1 MRVVERFL
9 RFLDFFCVLS
19 FIRSMFERVR
29 TDFPDSFR
37 FLDKSKVFFMDVFV
51 LLLLSAFLYSLLIL
65 ARQWSAPLDAQVE
78 IDLSL
83 WALPHYAF
91 LSFLRG
97 MTAFALS
104 FAFTMVYGYIAAYRP
119 KADRFLIPVL
129 DILQSIPVIG
139 FLPSA
144 LLALVSLFPNKTIGL
159 ELASILMIFTGQVWG
174 MTFSFYQSL
183 KTIPRD
189 YLEMASMYRFNF
201 WQRFIRLELP
211 SSAMALAWNSMM
223 GMAGGWFFLMICE
236 SFTLGKNDF
245 RLPGLGAYMAMAVAE
260 NNLPS
265 ILGGLATM
273 MGLVVLINFGV
284 WAPLL
289 VWAQKFK
296 VEEGGNPVLP
306 STFVANVLQKS
317 RLWQFLLN
325 RIAQPID
332 AYLSSAEKLPEDSGL
347 RPRRFEEFWKIALKY
362 GTYALLM
369 YLFGASLWFSVKL
382 VQMLSHLE
390 LSIWLEIIKSTL
402 WTFLRVAAATVLA
415 SLWTIPLGIW
425 IGSNV
430 KRTER
435 FQPIVQILASFP
447 APMLYPLMIMM
458 MQKIG
463 MHLNLTSI
471 LMMMMGTQWYLLF
484 NLIAGA
490 SIVPSEYREV
500 GKAYGFSRMQRWK
513 LIWIPAI
520 FPSLVTGLVTSAGG
534 SWNASIVT
542 EYVSLGND
550 SYRVKGLGSL
560 ITTSA
565 ANGNFDLLAA
575 GVIVMAL
582 TVVLI
587 NRTLWAPLYKLAETK
602 FTRAV

>member
-1 MRVVERFL
+1 MPT
-9 RFLDFFCVLS
+9 
-19 FIRSMFERVR
+19 MFERIQ
-29 TDFPDSFR
+29 TNYPDSSQ
-37 FLDKSKVFFMDVFV
+37 FLNKSKMFFMDVFV

-65 ARQWSAPLDAQVE
+65 ARQWSAPLDAKVE

-97 MTAFALS
+97 MTAFAISL
-104 FAFTMVYGYIAAYRP
+104 AFTMVYGYIAAYRP
-119 KADRFLIPVL
+119 KADRVLIPVL

-144 LLALVSLFPNKTIGL
+144 LLALVSLFPSKTVGL

-189 YLEMASMYRFNF
+189 YLEMSSMYRFNF

-211 SSAMALAWNSMM
+211 SSAMALTWNSMM

-236 SFTLGKNDF
+236 SFTLGRNDF
-245 RLPGLGAYMAMAVAE
+245 RLPGLGAYMTVAVAQ
-260 NNLPS
+260 NNLPA
-265 ILGGLATM
+265 IIGGLSVM
-273 MGLVVLINFGV
+273 MALVVLINFGV
-284 WAPLL
+284 WSPLL

-296 VEEGGNPVLP
+296 MEEGGSPVLP
-306 STFVANVLQKS
+306 STFFSNVLQKS
-317 RLWQFLLN
+317 RLWNFILVK
-325 RIAQPID
+325 IAQPID
-332 AYLSSAEKLPEDSGL
+332 EYLSSVDKVQDATQPSQPSWFKSYGKY
-347 RPRRFEEFWKIALKY
+347 FWKY
-362 GTYALLM
+362 GGYGLLV
-369 YLFGASLWFSVKL
+369 YVAGASVWFSIKL
-382 VQMLSHLE
+382 AQMLSHLSSA
-390 LSIWLEIIKSTL
+390 LWLDILQSTL
-402 WTFLRVAAATVLA
+402 WTFLRVSAATILA

-435 FQPIVQILASFP
+435 FQPLVQILASFP
-447 APMLYPLMIMM
+447 APMLYPLMIML
-458 MQKIG
+458 MQKMG
-463 MHLNLTSI
+463 MHLNLASI

-490 SIVPSEYREV
+490 SIVPSEFREV

-542 EYVSLGND
+542 EYVSLGSE
-550 SYRVKGLGSL
+550 SYSVQGLGSM

-582 TVVLI
+582 TVVFI
-587 NRTLWAPLYKLAETK
+587 NRTLWGPLYKLAETK
-602 FTRAV
+602 FTRTL

>member
-1 MRVVERFL
+1 
-9 RFLDFFCVLS
+9 
-19 FIRSMFERVR
+19 MFERIQ
-29 TDFPDSFR
+29 TNYPDSSQ
-37 FLDKSKVFFMDVFV
+37 FLNKSKMFFMDVFV

-65 ARQWSAPLDAQVE
+65 ARQWSAPLDAKVE

-83 WALPHYAF
+83 WALPQYAF

-97 MTAFALS
+97 MTAFAISL
-104 FAFTMVYGYIAAYRP
+104 AFTMVYGYIAAYRP
-119 KADRFLIPVL
+119 KADRVLIPVL

-144 LLALVSLFPNKTIGL
+144 LLALVSLFPSKTVGL

-189 YLEMASMYRFNF
+189 YLEMSSMYRFNF

-211 SSAMALAWNSMM
+211 SSAMALTWNSMM

-236 SFTLGKNDF
+236 SFTLGRNDF
-245 RLPGLGAYMAMAVAE
+245 RLPGLGAYMTVAVAQ
-260 NNLPS
+260 NNFPA
-265 ILGGLATM
+265 IIGGLSVM
-273 MGLVVLINFGV
+273 MALVVLINFGV
-284 WAPLL
+284 WSPLL

-296 VEEGGNPVLP
+296 MEEGGSPVLP
-306 STFVANVLQKS
+306 STFFSNVLQKS
-317 RLWQFLLN
+317 RLWNFILVK
-325 RIAQPID
+325 IAQPID
-332 AYLSSAEKLPEDSGL
+332 EYLSSVDKVQDATQPSQPSWFKSYGKY
-347 RPRRFEEFWKIALKY
+347 FWKY
-362 GTYALLM
+362 GGYGLLV
-369 YLFGASLWFSVKL
+369 YVAGASVWFSIKL
-382 VQMLSHLE
+382 AQMLSHLSSA
-390 LSIWLEIIKSTL
+390 LWLDILQSTL
-402 WTFLRVAAATVLA
+402 WTFLRVSAATILA

-435 FQPIVQILASFP
+435 FQPLVQILASFP
-447 APMLYPLMIMM
+447 APMLYPLMIML
-458 MQKIG
+458 MQKMG
-463 MHLNLTSI
+463 MHLNLASI

-490 SIVPSEYREV
+490 SIVPSEFREV

-542 EYVSLGND
+542 EYVSLGSE
-550 SYRVKGLGSL
+550 SYSVQGLGSM

-582 TVVLI
+582 TVVFI
-587 NRTLWAPLYKLAETK
+587 NRTLWGPLYKLAETK
-602 FTRAV
+602 FTRTL